1 MEDHR
6 EAYEPEKTLAGYL
19 KGTFSED
26 RVAKTVQRCGFTEE
40 DLKVQIKA
48 VSAPKTGTVQIS
60 VPKGKSAPKKH
71 TPKATDVKLDRPSL
85 PEGKSGPSG
94 YIPRIADVKLGCPP
108 LPEGRCVPRDCTPR
122 IADVKLDCPALPEG
136 KIAPKKYTPCIADV
150 KLGCPPLP
158 EGKIGP
164 SGYIP
169 HIAEVKLDC
178 PPLSEGKCAPNDYTP
193 RTADVMITRIELP
206 AIEDGSHI
214 GPLSVPELR
223 EIRGVT
229 VAGPFAEEFPV
240 FLPLKQTPIEA
251 PVELVQACL
260 DTVDDLIDQILCG
273 RW

>member
-26 RVAKTVQRCGFTEE
+26 RMAKTVQRCGFTEE

-60 VPKGKSAPKKH
+60 VPKGKSAPKKY

-122 IADVKLDCPALPEG
+122 IADVKL
-136 KIAPKKYTPCIADV
+136 
-150 KLGCPPLP
+150 GCPPLP
-158 EGKIGP
+158 EGKSGP